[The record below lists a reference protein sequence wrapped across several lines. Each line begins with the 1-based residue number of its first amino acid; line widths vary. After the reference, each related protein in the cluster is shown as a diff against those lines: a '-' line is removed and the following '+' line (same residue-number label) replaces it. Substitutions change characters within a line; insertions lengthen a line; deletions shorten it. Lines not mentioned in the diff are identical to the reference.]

1 MGIVDTGSLIMQQ
14 CPKCKSAS
22 IRRSQTRH
30 WWESW
35 HKAFTIMRP
44 HRCQRCGW
52 RGWGEE
58 SMPRVDAD
66 RVRFFERAI
75 VSETLPVDLK
85 NL

>member
-1 MGIVDTGSLIMQQ
+1 MQQ

-35 HKAFTIMRP
+35 HKTFTIMRP
-44 HRCQRCGW
+44 HRCQGCGW

-66 RVRFFERAI
+66 RVRFFEQAI
-75 VSETLPVDLK
+75 VSETPPVDLK
-85 NL
+85 NLLSDAMGD